1 MIAGAEA
8 PYGCSTEVLRITQE
22 EQMPRGRRRS
32 NADALMSSAEFIGWA
47 LGALEREITETRQR
61 LATLTDQAR
70 RLRSGRGA
78 RGGGPAAAATFDEP
92 GASPKPRR
100 RRKGGMSAEARK
112 RISDQMKKRWADRR
126 RAGKKT
132 L

>member
-1 MIAGAEA
+1 M
-8 PYGCSTEVLRITQE
+8 T
-22 EQMPRGRRRS
+22 
-32 NADALMSSAEFIGWA
+32 SAEFIGWA

-61 LATLTDQAR
+61 LATLTEQAR
-70 RLRSGRGA
+70 RLRGGRAGRSA
-78 RGGGPAAAATFDEP
+78 GPVAAATFDEP
-92 GASPKPRR
+92 GASAKPRR
-100 RRKGGMSAEARK
+100 RRRGRMSAEARK